1 MPPNTI
7 AIVYSTV
14 ETPTTFVAY
23 VGSIGTRAVIE
34 APCSKIPGKRI
45 KCRFVTFTI

>member
-1 MPPNTI
+1 MAQPIPPMII

-23 VGSIGTRAVIE
+23 VGNIGTKAVIE
-34 APCSKIPGKRI
+34 APCNKIWK
-45 KCRFVTFTI
+45 